1 VVRDLFLLTLKP
13 VMYVANV
20 KEDGFANNPFLDAVR
35 ARAATEGA
43 EVVPVCAAIE
53 EELSQLDDADRR
65 PSSPTWVWTSP
76 A

>member
-1 VVRDLFLLTLKP
+1 VRDLFLLTLKP

-20 KEDGFANNPFLDAVR
+20 REDGFENNPFLDAVR
-35 ARAATEGA
+35 APRRHRGCRSGA
-43 EVVPVCAAIE
+43 GLRGDRGRVVG
-53 EELSQLDDADRR
+53 QLDDADRT